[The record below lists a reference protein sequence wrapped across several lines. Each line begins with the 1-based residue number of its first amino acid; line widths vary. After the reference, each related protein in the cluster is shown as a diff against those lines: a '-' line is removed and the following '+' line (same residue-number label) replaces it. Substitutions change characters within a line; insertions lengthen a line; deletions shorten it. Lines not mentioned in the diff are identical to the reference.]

1 MTTATE
7 QSLPETRQ
15 DSSAASDQPTS
26 SVLEKKWVRP
36 AIYVGAAVIG
46 IPFLTVVVLALWVLI
61 KYFLIER

>member
-15 DSSAASDQPTS
+15 DGSAASEGAAG

-61 KYFLIER
+61 KYFVLGR